1 MVGAV
6 LSMIPTVVLYVA
18 LQRYYVGGLT
28 AGGVRG

>member
-18 LQRYYVGGLT
+18 LRRYYVGGLT